1 MDLNYRI
8 NEIIKAIESGD
19 HLINRLHSEDIKLS
33 LTCNLSDLRTYAYAR
48 DHFPKFYTRI
58 MEEYAVLLEQL
69 NRPDTQRYHKL
80 AQRSLDLIK
89 LSGVS
94 FLSRL
99 NTEKENRNE

>member
-1 MDLNYRI
+1 MKIRIEEILNALKK
-8 NEIIKAIESGD
+8 ED
-19 HLINRLHSEDIKLS
+19 HLITRLHHDEIDLS

-48 DHFPKFYTRI
+48 DYFPKFYTRI
-58 MEEYAVLLEQL
+58 MEEYTLLVEQL

-89 LSGVS
+89 LAGVS